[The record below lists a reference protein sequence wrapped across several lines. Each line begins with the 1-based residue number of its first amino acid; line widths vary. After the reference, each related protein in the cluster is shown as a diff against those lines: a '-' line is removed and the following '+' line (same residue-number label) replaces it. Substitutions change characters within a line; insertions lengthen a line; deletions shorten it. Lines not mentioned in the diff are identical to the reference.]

1 MVEGIRRVLEWMA
14 YFPPPASLH
23 AEFASDASGTWGCGA
38 WCQDEWWQCEW
49 PQGLSQGITFKD
61 MFAMIVAA
69 AVWGREWRG
78 QHILGRCDNE
88 AVTHVIKPDQ

>member
-1 MVEGIRRVLEWMA
+1 MDGL
-14 YFPPPASLH
+14 FPSPSIPPRGVHFQCLRP
-23 AEFASDASGTWGCGA
+23 WGCGA

-61 MFAMIVAA
+61 MFAVIVAA

-78 QHILGRCDNE
+78 QHILSRCDNE